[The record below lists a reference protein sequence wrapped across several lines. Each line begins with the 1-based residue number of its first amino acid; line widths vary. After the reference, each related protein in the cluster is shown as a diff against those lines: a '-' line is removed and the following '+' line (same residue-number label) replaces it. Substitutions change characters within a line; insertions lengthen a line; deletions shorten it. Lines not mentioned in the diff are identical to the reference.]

1 MHSRGEKMRTICR
14 RDFLGVM
21 AGAASV
27 AATGMRVQASEKPRV
42 QIGAC
47 DWSLRATCRLEAL
60 EVAHQ
65 IGLDGVQVSFKTVE
79 DGLDLRLPEV
89 RQSYQETGRKLGVQI
104 CSLAMGGLNRVPL
117 ATSDEAERWVRECIE
132 VMPLLGQKVV
142 LLAFFGN
149 ADLRGKPE
157 LQDRLVERLRRLAP
171 LAEKAGVF
179 LAIESTLD
187 AEGHL
192 RILRAVDSP
201 ALRVYY
207 DMLNMVH
214 QGYDPYEDMRKLGG
228 ELICEIHCKES
239 DTVLGRGRL
248 DFPRIKAIL
257 DDWDWSGWLVLEGAV
272 DKSLGLVESYKQ
284 NAAYLRKVFLGES

>member
-1 MHSRGEKMRTICR
+1 MRTMYR
-14 RDFLGVM
+14 REFLGAM
-21 AGAASV
+21 AGAATL
-27 AATGMRVQASEKPRV
+27 AATALRAQAPQKPRF

-47 DWSLRATCRLEAL
+47 DWSLRATCQLEAL
-60 EVAHQ
+60 EVARE

-89 RQSYQETGRKLGVQI
+89 RQSYLETSKKLGVEI

-117 ATSDEAERWVRECIE
+117 ATSDEAEQWVRECIE

-157 LQDRLVERLRRLAP
+157 LQDRVVDRLRRLAP

-187 AEGHL
+187 ADGHL

-201 ALRVYY
+201 AVRVYY

-239 DTVLGRGRL
+239 GTLLGQGKL

-257 DDWDWSGWLVLEGAV
+257 DDWGWSGWLVLEGAV
-272 DKSLGLVESYKQ
+272 DKSLGLVESYKR
-284 NAAYLRKVFLGES
+284 NAAYLRKVFLGQS